1 MNIQDIILAPII
13 TEKSTLDAKNGKF
26 TFKVAKESD
35 KPEVKK
41 AVEEVFKVDVVS
53 VATQMIKGRRKR
65 VGKLRIEVSERPW
78 KKATVKLAEGQ
89 KIDLFETGEK
99 T

>member
-1 MNIQDIILAPII
+1 MNIQDIILAPVI

-26 TFKVAKESD
+26 TFEVAKESD
-35 KPEVKK
+35 KPTIKK
-41 AVEEVFKVDVVS
+41 AVEEVFKVDVLS
-53 VATQMIKGRRKR
+53 VATQIIKGRKKR
-65 VGKLRIEVSERPW
+65 VGKLRVEVSEQPW
-78 KKATVKLAEGQ
+78 KKATLQLRLGQ